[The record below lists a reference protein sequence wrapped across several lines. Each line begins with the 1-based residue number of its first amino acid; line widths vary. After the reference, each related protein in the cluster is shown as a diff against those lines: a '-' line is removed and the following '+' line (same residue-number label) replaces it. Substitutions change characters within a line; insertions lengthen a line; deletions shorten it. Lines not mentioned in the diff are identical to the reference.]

1 MKEEKAMKLGIVKRN
16 EVAFILIDIQEK
28 FMPVIYNIES
38 VIANSNILIKGAS
51 ILKIPII
58 VTEQYP
64 RGLGKTVDKIELE
77 ADQKII
83 EKMSFDCFGCYEFV
97 RELDSLNVKTL
108 VLFGIES
115 HVCVLK
121 TSLEALSRGYEV
133 HVVADA
139 TSSRTQ
145 DNKNIALERLRQSG
159 VFISSTEMILFQ
171 LIDQAGTEEF
181 RDISKLVK

>member
-77 ADQKII
+77 ADQKVI
-83 EKMSFDCFGCYEFV
+83 EKMSFDCFGSYEFV

-108 VLFGIES
+108 VLFGMES

-139 TSSRTQ
+139 ISSRTQ

-159 VFISSTEMILFQ
+159 VFIASTEMTLFQ

-181 RDISKLVK
+181 RAISKLVK